1 MRRSSFPGKFFSL
14 SLLALT
20 LTTAT
25 AHAVVKNR
33 ITKAIGEGTPVALP
47 HTIPARALAAS
58 DVGAAPE
65 SLKLTDLS
73 LSFNRSAA
81 QQADLDQLLVDL
93 QNPASPQYHQW
104 LTPAQFGARFGL
116 STTDLSKVTSWLTS
130 QGFTVNSIA
139 ASNNQVSFSGT
150 VAQAQQAFGT
160 TIHALTL
167 NGEQHFG
174 NLTDPILPEGISGV
188 VTTITGLNDFKL
200 QSRARFSTIAASTSD
215 ALHPQFTSS
224 QTGNHYVSPGDF
236 NAIYDVNNL
245 LNTSNIT
252 GQAITIAVLGQTDI
266 SNNDWDAFRSAASLP
281 AFCVPTTANSQCASQ
296 TGTILPLRTIRVFGT
311 DPGTSSGDLGEAQLD
326 VEWSGAIAKNA
337 NILYVNS
344 HDVLGISMIQAITNN
359 LAPIIT
365 ISYGLCESAAG
376 TANLDAFNQFFQQA
390 NAQGQTILGPTG
402 DSGATDCDYNS
413 ATASQGLAIDFP
425 SSSPFVTAVGG
436 TMFNEGTTTG
446 GTTYWNAATNSTV
459 DLIASAKGYIPEV
472 PWNASSTGGLASGG
486 GGFSSFFTKPA
497 WQVGP
502 GVPADF
508 ARDIPDVSLNAA
520 ASHDGYLYCSSGS
533 CTNGFRNAAGSLN
546 VVGGTSVST
555 PAFASILA
563 LVEQKTGSRIGN
575 ANPVIYGLA
584 GGTSSAT
591 IFHDITSG
599 SNSSPCAQGTP
610 NCPNGGSIGY
620 TAGVGY
626 DRASGWGTIDAL
638 NLVNNWAAATP
649 TGIGSTT
656 GTLISATSVTT
667 TSALCAVTASVS
679 LSITVVN
686 GTFNQSTGVAI
697 VGPIPSGTVQI
708 LVDNLAVGSPVT
720 LDATGKATTT
730 FSTATL
736 ASGGHAISAVYSG
749 STTYASSRG
758 AVLRSNGAVASVDVI
773 SSSAKDFG
781 FTPCTPQVT
790 VKSGAV
796 ATGVTFT
803 VTPANGFTGTV
814 TFSANSDTAVSA
826 NYTFAPTTVTISSTS
841 AATTSFT
848 LTAYQSS
855 AKGVMGQLAPA
866 TMQQSRNRIP
876 WYAAGSGA
884 TFACLFLIALPRRR
898 RWAGLLAVL
907 LSVAVFGASGC
918 GSSTSSSGGGTTP
931 TITNA
936 TPGTYNI
943 TVSAVSGTTVHSA
956 IVTFVVQV
964 Q

>member
-1 MRRSSFPGKFFSL
+1 MRRSSLSGKLFL
-14 SLLALT
+14 LPLLALIC
-20 LTTAT
+20 AT
-25 AHAVVKNR
+25 GSQAAVKNR
-33 ITKAIGEGTPVALP
+33 ITRAIGDGVSVALA
-47 HTIPARALAAS
+47 HTVPARALAAS
-58 DVGAAPE
+58 DLGAAPD

-73 LSFNRSAA
+73 MSFNRTAG
-81 QQADLDQLLVDL
+81 QQSDLDQLLVDL
-93 QNPASPQYHQW
+93 QDPASAHYHKW

-116 STTDLSKVTSWLTS
+116 SIADLDKVTSWLS
-130 QGFTVNSIA
+130 SKGFTVTGTA
-139 ASNNQVSFSGT
+139 VSNNQITFSGT
-150 VAQAQQAFGT
+150 AAQVKQAFAT

-167 NGEQHFG
+167 NGEQHIG

-200 QSRARFSTIAASTSD
+200 QSRARFSTVAAPTSD

-245 LNTSNIT
+245 LTTSNIT
-252 GQAITIAVLGQTDI
+252 GQGITIAVLGQTDI
-266 SNNDWDAFRSAASLP
+266 SLSDVAAFRAAAGLP
-281 AFCVPTTANSQCASQ
+281 ANVPT
-296 TGTILPLRTIRVFGT
+296 IRLFGT
-311 DPGTSSGDLGEAQLD
+311 DPGTSTGDLGEAQLD
-326 VEWSGAIAKNA
+326 IEWSGAIAKNA
-337 NILYVNS
+337 SILYINS
-344 HDVLGISMIQAITNN
+344 RDVLGISMIQAITNN
-359 LAPIIT
+359 VAPIIT

-376 TANLDAFNQFFQQA
+376 TANLDGFNQFFQQA

-436 TMFNEGTTTG
+436 TMFNEGATTG
-446 GTTYWNAATNSTV
+446 GTTYWNAATSSTADFV
-459 DLIASAKGYIPEV
+459 ASAKGPIPEV
-472 PWNASSTGGLASGG
+472 PWNESSTGGLASGG

-497 WQVGP
+497 WQVGT

-508 ARDIPDVSLNAA
+508 ARDVPDVSLNAA

-533 CTNGFRNAAGSLN
+533 CSNGFRNAANGLN

-575 ANPVIYGLA
+575 ANPTIYGLA
-584 GGTSSAT
+584 GGSNSAA
-591 IFHDITSG
+591 IFHDIISG

-620 TAGVGY
+620 TAIAGY
-626 DRASGWGTIDAL
+626 DRASGWGSVDATL
-638 NLVNNWAAATP
+638 LVNNWASATP

-656 GTLISATSVTT
+656 GTLISATTVSS
-667 TSALCAVTASVS
+667 TSALCAVTASVP

-697 VGPIPSGTVQI
+697 VGPVPAGTVQI
-708 LVDNLAVGSPVT
+708 LVDNVAVGIPVA

-730 FSTATL
+730 LNTATL

-758 AVLRSNGAVASVDVI
+758 SVLRSNGAVASVDVV
-773 SSSAKDFG
+773 SGTAKDFG
-781 FTPCTPQVT
+781 FTPCSAPVT

-796 ATGVTFT
+796 ATAVTLT

-826 NYTFAPTTVTISSTS
+826 NYTFAPTSVTISS
-841 AATTSFT
+841 AAVATTSFT

-855 AKGVMGQLAPA
+855 AKGVTGQLAPSA
-866 TMQQSRNRIP
+866 TQQSRNHIP
-876 WYAAGSGA
+876 WFAAGSGA
-884 TFACLFLIALPRRR
+884 TFACLFLIVLPRRR
-898 RWAGLLAVL
+898 RWAGLLAVF
-907 LSVAVFGASGC
+907 LSVSVFGASGC
-918 GSSTSSSGGGTTP
+918 GSSTSSAGGGTTP

-936 TPGTYNI
+936 KPGTYNI
-943 TVSAVSGTTVHSA
+943 TISAVSGTTVHSA
-956 IVTFVVQV
+956 VVTFVVQ
-964 Q
+964 

>member
-20 LTTAT
+20 LTTGA
-25 AHAVVKNR
+25 AHAAVKNR
-33 ITKAIGEGTPVALP
+33 IVKAIGEGTPVALP

-58 DVGAAPE
+58 DLGAAPE

-73 LSFNRSAA
+73 LIFNRSAA
-81 QQADLDQLLVDL
+81 QQADLDQLLVGL

-116 STTDLSKVTSWLTS
+116 STTDLNKVTSWLTS
-130 QGFTVNSIA
+130 QGFTINSVA

-160 TIHALTL
+160 TIHVLTL
-167 NGEQHFG
+167 KGEQHIG
-174 NLTDPILPEGISGV
+174 NLTDPILPEGISAV
-188 VTTITGLNDFKL
+188 VTTITGLNDFRL
-200 QSRARFSTIAASTSD
+200 QSRARFSTIAAPSSD
-215 ALHPQFTSS
+215 VLHPQFTSS

-236 NAIYDVNNL
+236 NLIYDVSNL

-252 GQAITIAVLGQTDI
+252 GQGITIAVLGQTDI
-266 SNNDWDAFRSAASLP
+266 SLSDVAAFRAAAGLP
-281 AFCVPTTANSQCASQ
+281 ANVPTV
-296 TGTILPLRTIRVFGT
+296 RVFGT
-311 DPGTSSGDLGEAQLD
+311 DPGTSTGDLGEAQLD
-326 VEWSGAIAKNA
+326 IEWSGAIARNA
-337 NILYVNS
+337 TILYVNS
-344 HDVLGISMIQAITNN
+344 RDVLGISMIQAINNN

-390 NAQGQTILGPTG
+390 NVQGQTILGPTG

-436 TMFNEGTTTG
+436 TMFNEGNTTG
-446 GTTYWNAATNSTV
+446 GTTYWNAATSSTV
-459 DLIASAKGYIPEV
+459 DFIASAKGYIPEV
-472 PWNASSTGGLASGG
+472 PWNESSTGGLASGG

-508 ARDIPDVSLNAA
+508 ARDVPDVSLNAA

-533 CTNGFRNAAGSLN
+533 CTNGFRNAASSLN

-584 GGTSSAT
+584 GGTLSAN

-626 DRASGWGTIDAL
+626 DRASGWGTIDAF
-638 NLVNNWAAATP
+638 NLVNNWAAAIP

-667 TSALCAVTASVS
+667 TSALCAVTVSVP
-679 LSITVVN
+679 LSVTVVN
-686 GTFNQSTGVAI
+686 GTFNQNTGVAI
-697 VGPIPSGTVQI
+697 VGPVPTGTVQI
-708 LVDNLAVGSPVT
+708 LVDNVAVGSPIT
-720 LDATGKATTT
+720 LDTTGKATTT
-730 FSTATL
+730 INTATL
-736 ASGGHAISAVYSG
+736 TSGGHTISAIYSG

-758 AVLRSNGAVASVDVI
+758 SVLRPNGAIAAVDVL
-773 SSSAKDFG
+773 SATGADFS
-781 FTPCTPQVT
+781 FTPCTAPVT
-790 VKSGAV
+790 VKSGSV
-796 ATGVTFT
+796 AAAVTFT
-803 VTPANGFTGTV
+803 VTPSNGFKGTV
-814 TFSANSDTAVSA
+814 TFSATADTAVSA
-826 NYTFAPTTVTISSTS
+826 LYTFAPTSVAIGSTS

-855 AKGVMGQLAPA
+855 SKGASGQLSPA
-866 TMQQSRNRIP
+866 TTQHSDNHSHQHSIP

-884 TFACLFLIALPRRR
+884 TFACIFLIALPRRR
-898 RWAGLLAVL
+898 RWAGLLAVF

-918 GSSTSSSGGGTTP
+918 GSSTSSSGSTTAP
-931 TITNA
+931 VITNA
-936 TPGTYNI
+936 TPGTYYI
-943 TVSAVSGTTVHSA
+943 TITAVSGTTVHSSV
-956 IVTFVVQV
+956 VTFAVQ
-964 Q
+964 